1 MLPERPGDM
10 MRSIQRLGLGRAALW
25 MTAIVVLFFLAIP
38 LFVVFPISLSASSYL
53 EFPPKEF
60 SLKWYSA
67 YFSSHVWIS
76 ATILSFKVALM
87 VMLLASAIGTLAAL
101 GFSRGRFRW
110 KNTISILILSP
121 MIIPTIVISVG
132 IYSFFARLRLIE
144 NYWGLVIGH
153 CILASPFVFIN
164 VFAALQGFDR
174 TLERASASLG
184 AHPLKTFCHVTFPL
198 IRPGILVGA
207 LFAFLVS
214 FDELVI
220 SMWISGTRHT
230 LPVQMWMDV
239 RLEINPTLAA
249 VSSLL
254 IGLSMVVLFS
264 AEMLRRRTEKKYG

>member
-1 MLPERPGDM
+1 MTMRHGKPAKIMLW
-10 MRSIQRLGLGRAALW
+10 S
-25 MTAIVVLFFLAIP
+25 IVVLILFFLAIP
-38 LFVVFPISLSASSYL
+38 LFVVLPISLSASSYL
-53 EFPPKEF
+53 EFPPK
-60 SLKWYSA
+60 SISAQWYA
-67 YFSSHVWIS
+67 NYFSSHVWIS

-87 VMLLASAIGTLAAL
+87 VMAVASIIGTTAAF

-110 KNTISILILSP
+110 KGGIFVLILSP

-132 IYSFFARLRLIE
+132 IYSFFAKLRLIE
-144 NYWGLVIGH
+144 NYWGLVLGH
-153 CILASPFVFIN
+153 SILATPFVFIN

-174 TLERASASLG
+174 TLEKASASLG
-184 AHPLKTFCHVTFPL
+184 ANPIRTFCHVTFPL
-198 IRPGILVGA
+198 IRPGVFVGA

-220 SMWISGTRHT
+220 SMWISGSRRT

-254 IGLSMVVLFS
+254 IGLSIITFFS
-264 AEMLRRRTEKKYG
+264 AEAVRRRTERKYG

>member
-1 MLPERPGDM
+1 MRHIGWPRPG
-10 MRSIQRLGLGRAALW
+10 RVGLW
-25 MTAIVVLFFLAIP
+25 TATIAVLLFLAIP
-38 LFVVFPISLSASSYL
+38 LFVVFPISLSSSSYL
-53 EFPPKEF
+53 EFPPKNL
-60 SLKWYSA
+60 SLKWYET

-76 ATILSFKVALM
+76 ATVLSFKVAFM
-87 VMLLASAIGTLAAL
+87 VMVLASILGTLAAF
-101 GFSRGRFRW
+101 GFTRGQFRW
-110 KNTISILILSP
+110 KSGISILILSP

-132 IYSFFARLRLIE
+132 IYSFLARLHLIE

-174 TLERASASLG
+174 TLEKASATLG
-184 AHPLKTFCHVTFPL
+184 ARPLRTFCHVTFPL
-198 IRPGILVGA
+198 IRPGIFVGA

-220 SMWISGTRHT
+220 SMWVSGTRHT

-254 IGLSMVVLFS
+254 IGLSIVVFFS
-264 AEMLRRRTEKKYG
+264 AEVLRRRTEKKYA